1 MEDKN
6 LTNPD
11 ESVENETLEEKDTE
25 KTDEMFENEKNLSED
40 VIITKSFIEK
50 KEKNLLKNFFKD
62 KRNIIDMVLVL
73 IVVVL
78 SLIHLETLRRNNEFE
93 NELNSEKLEKK
104 EIQTLLDKNKKD
116 LEMLKKEYNDYKDKM
131 QPYENL
137 QKSDL
142 EKRLKEAKEAE
153 EKKKAEEEA
162 KKQAEEKAKKEEEAK
177 GYDTGITY
185 ENLARTPN
193 DYKGKKVKFK
203 GEVIQVIR
211 GTTVDEYRIKVEDD
225 YKKVLYVTYINST
238 GTNILEE
245 DKVILMGISEGEITY
260 KSTMGGNI
268 TIPSVRAKSIEVIK

>member
-25 KTDEMFENEKNLSED
+25 KTDEVFEDEKNLSED

>member
-1 MEDKN
+1 MK
-6 LTNPD
+6 
-11 ESVENETLEEKDTE
+11 
-25 KTDEMFENEKNLSED
+25 
-40 VIITKSFIEK
+40 K

-104 EIQTLLDKNKKD
+104 EIQTSLDKNKKD

-225 YKKVLYVTYINST
+225 YKKVLYVTYINLT

-268 TIPSVRAKSIEVIK
+268 TIPSVKAKSIEVIK

>member
-25 KTDEMFENEKNLSED
+25 KTDEVFEDEKNLSED

-104 EIQTLLDKNKKD
+104 EIQISLDKNKKD

-162 KKQAEEKAKKEEEAK
+162 KKQAEEKVKKEEEAK

-225 YKKVLYVTYINST
+225 YKKVLYVTYINLT

>member
-11 ESVENETLEEKDTE
+11 ESVENETLAEKDTE
-25 KTDEMFENEKNLSED
+25 KTDEVFEDEKNLSED

-104 EIQTLLDKNKKD
+104 EIQTSLDKNKKD

-225 YKKVLYVTYINST
+225 YKKVLYVTYINLT

-268 TIPSVRAKSIEVIK
+268 TIPSVKAKSIEVIK

>member
-25 KTDEMFENEKNLSED
+25 KTDEVFEDEKNLSED

-104 EIQTLLDKNKKD
+104 EIQTSLDKNKKD

-225 YKKVLYVTYINST
+225 YKKVLYVTYINLT

-268 TIPSVRAKSIEVIK
+268 TIPSVKAKSIEVIK

>member
-11 ESVENETLEEKDTE
+11 ESVENETLAEKDTE
-25 KTDEMFENEKNLSED
+25 KTDEVFEDEKNLSED

-93 NELNSEKLEKK
+93 NELNNEKLEKK
-104 EIQTLLDKNKKD
+104 EIQTSLDKNKKD

-225 YKKVLYVTYINST
+225 YKKVLYVTYINLT

-268 TIPSVRAKSIEVIK
+268 TIPSVKAKSIEVIK

>member
-25 KTDEMFENEKNLSED
+25 KTDEVFEDEKNLSED

-104 EIQTLLDKNKKD
+104 EIQTSLDKNKKD

-238 GTNILEE
+238 GTNILEG

-268 TIPSVRAKSIEVIK
+268 TIPSVKAKSIEVIK